1 MKYNI
6 HKTLLEFSDINEVN
20 KNIESNFGSHDIY
33 KISLAYGYPGIALLF
48 NEAYKLTKDFTYY
61 QNCHYYISETLKLIK
76 NNPVYSTSLFTG
88 IMGYLF
94 TLATCSNEGKNYRTI
109 TYQLL
114 EEYSKVFNIS
124 FHEISNAFLSNEF
137 SKDIFDII
145 NGASGTLLSLLHVY
159 DIYGDIHY
167 DLTQWIQ
174 KLTNLL
180 EELIKQSIKENN
192 FTHESITVDL
202 GVSHGITG
210 VINIVNASF
219 KRGFGTKSLYYTLL
233 QSKTFLLSLIEKYEN
248 SLIIPNFIHTSNTDM
263 NHRDAWC
270 YGTPGVSMVLYNL
283 GINLKDNDIIACGKK
298 LARETLK
305 RDKDIRFLI
314 SPTLCH
320 GYSGIAII
328 NKILGNYKVSEYY
341 FNQIENSK
349 NNNLKFLFENIDFN
363 GEKYIYNDNVSL
375 LEGSSGVMLTLFSK
389 KTFNSLWYKLFC
401 FS

>member
-1 MKYNI
+1 
-6 HKTLLEFSDINEVN
+6 
-20 KNIESNFGSHDIY
+20 
-33 KISLAYGYPGIALLF
+33 
-48 NEAYKLTKDFTYY
+48 
-61 QNCHYYISETLKLIK
+61 
-76 NNPVYSTSLFTG
+76 
-88 IMGYLF
+88 MGYLF

-167 DLTQWIQ
+167 NLTQWIQ

-219 KRGFGTKSLYYTLL
+219 KRGFGTKSLYSTLL

-248 SLIIPNFIHTSNTDM
+248 SLIIP
-263 NHRDAWC
+263 
-270 YGTPGVSMVLYNL
+270 Y
-283 GINLKDNDIIACGKK
+283 GINCFVFLK
-298 LARETLK
+298 
-305 RDKDIRFLI
+305 
-314 SPTLCH
+314 
-320 GYSGIAII
+320 
-328 NKILGNYKVSEYY
+328 
-341 FNQIENSK
+341 
-349 NNNLKFLFENIDFN
+349 
-363 GEKYIYNDNVSL
+363 
-375 LEGSSGVMLTLFSK
+375 
-389 KTFNSLWYKLFC
+389 
-401 FS
+401 